1 MKARIGI
8 LTALVVLGCVMSLSR
23 GRLDNDPGQAVSPA
37 APITSPHTVDDVPLL
52 KGKVIVA
59 FTAPW
64 CGPCRRDKP
73 TLMEVSQNTEVIMF
87 DFGTTKPDFAIP
99 LYVVYVDGV
108 EQFRTNAVEDLQ

>member
-1 MKARIGI
+1 MKVRLAI

-23 GRLDNDPGQAVSPA
+23 GRLDNDPGQAVTPA
-37 APITSPHTVDDVPLL
+37 PVPHTIDDVPGL

-73 TLMEVSQNTEVIMF
+73 TLHRIVEETQAELITFSF
-87 DFGTTKPDFAIP
+87 DTDRPQFPIP

-108 EQFRTNAVEDLQ
+108 EQFRTNSVEELH